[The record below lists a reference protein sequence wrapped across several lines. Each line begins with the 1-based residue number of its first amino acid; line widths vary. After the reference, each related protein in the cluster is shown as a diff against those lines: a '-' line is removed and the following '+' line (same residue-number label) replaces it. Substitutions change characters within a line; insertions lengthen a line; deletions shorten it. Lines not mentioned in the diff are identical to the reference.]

1 MSAWEELRGILI
13 NGSPVTAAGDRVRT
27 DAGNEDD
34 AYPFVIGRRVAV
46 ERTFGLDNTLL
57 EHKETYSLE
66 CWGETRDQASDLED
80 QVVTLLVGAG
90 LPPDPNGPDGI
101 DPLLRHLRVCVV
113 VHSSDPLIHAGADL
127 PHSFAPFNR
136 RTSTARSSAGRF
148 IGEALS
154 SRR

>member
-101 DPLLRHLRVCVV
+101 DPVVDVRCCVIFV
-113 VHSSDPLIHAGADL
+113 SAWSSIPAI
-127 PHSFAPFNR
+127 P
-136 RTSTARSSAGRF
+136 
-148 IGEALS
+148 
-154 SRR
+154 